1 MCGIR
6 VHVLVNMNVVRSRP
20 PRWPHPRTE
29 SLHPVDDFFS
39 RPFNNSQKNSPTSPG
54 YILGDHRALWSTDQH
69 AQLLTAHPPSSR
81 RYRAQ

>member
-6 VHVLVNMNVVRSRP
+6 VHVLVNMHAVRSRP

-39 RPFNNSQKNSPTSPG
+39 RPFNNW
-54 YILGDHRALWSTDQH
+54 LFR
-69 AQLLTAHPPSSR
+69 
-81 RYRAQ
+81 